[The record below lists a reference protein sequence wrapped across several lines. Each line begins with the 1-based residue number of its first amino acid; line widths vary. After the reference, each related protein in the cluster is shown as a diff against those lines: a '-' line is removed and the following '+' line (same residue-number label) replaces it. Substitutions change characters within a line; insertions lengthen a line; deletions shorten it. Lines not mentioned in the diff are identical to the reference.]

1 MLQFLPCMIPDS
13 LSLTPHPSLL
23 RDKHM
28 GPILLLGTG
37 GKREL
42 NKQNAT
48 FEKALADRSEEDGVS
63 GVWKARGV
71 GV

>member
-1 MLQFLPCMIPDS
+1 
-13 LSLTPHPSLL
+13 
-23 RDKHM
+23 M

-63 GVWKARGV
+63 GEWKARGV